1 MQSTAGNNDVRLV
14 VISNAVDGTLCSY
27 LPGNGV
33 LSPYRQTKSGDKVM
47 PLALLPD
54 GNAFIAHT
62 RGEKKAF
69 LYYCPTSLDDFPG
82 QPVYTP
88 VADNLVYLAV
98 SAKKSFLYGVSY
110 DTNQLIVYD
119 LPALLCG
126 ECRVVAVANDIPHAH
141 CVAISTDERF
151 VYVSSLTTGHIFIFR
166 WQQQTLVAH
175 GSMLIAPDFGPRH
188 LRLHASSSTLY
199 VISEFQGRVAAL
211 HIDAQTGLLT
221 LDSLAERP
229 ASLAHLQDGFA
240 RPGAT
245 AAVQPDPAL
254 LANLCWAAEIQVTA
268 DARFIYT
275 TERTSSR
282 ILLWRRDERGQ
293 LACSFWTETQ
303 TQPRSIKLTP
313 CDNYLISCGEKS
325 TSISLYRIDKTNGE
339 LHLLA
344 QYPGGQGANCIEI
357 VSMQA

>member
-1 MQSTAGNNDVRLV
+1 MSVNDDILLV

-27 LPGNGV
+27 LPGKGT

-62 RGEKKAF
+62 RGEEKAL

-82 QPVYTP
+82 NPVHTP
-88 VADNLVYLAV
+88 VADNLVYIAV
-98 SAKKSFLYGVSY
+98 SAQKSFLYGVSY
-110 DTNQLIVYD
+110 DTGQLIVYD
-119 LPALLCG
+119 LLALQRG
-126 ECRVVAVANDIPHAH
+126 ESRVVAVANDIPHAH
-141 CVAISTDERF
+141 CVAMSPDERF
-151 VYVSSLTTGHIFIFR
+151 VYVSSLTTGRIFIFR
-166 WQQQTLVAH
+166 WQQQTLIAS
-175 GSMLIAPDFGPRH
+175 GSILIAPDFGPRH
-188 LRLHASSSTLY
+188 LRLHALSSTLY

-211 HIDAQTGLLT
+211 HIDAQTGLLS

-245 AAVQPDPAL
+245 AAVQPDPAS
-254 LANLCWAAEIQVTA
+254 LANRCWAAEIQVTA

-313 CDNYLISCGEKS
+313 CDGYLISSGEKS
-325 TSISLYRIDKTNGE
+325 ASISLYRIDKINGE

-357 VSMQA
+357 VSLRAG